1 MTLKSPARQPAGFTV
16 FTGERMTLRELIEK
30 LPQTESHGDTT
41 ISISSLTCDS
51 RAVQPGSLFF
61 ALRGSQV
68 DGHNYI
74 EKAVAAGA
82 AAIIL
87 EDTAY
92 APAEIPWV
100 RVSDGRS
107 TMGQV
112 AALFNG
118 DPTAAIPLIGITGTN
133 GKTTTTYLIEAI
145 LAAAGQPAAVLGT
158 ISYRFGATA
167 IQASH
172 TTPESTELQSA
183 FRKLKEAGA
192 CSFVMEVSSH
202 ALEQKRVDGSHF
214 DVGIFSNL
222 TRDHLDYHGTMEN
235 YLEAKSRLFSEL
247 LQPTAEKP
255 HRRAAVNMDDPYG
268 AEIARRSVCPVITF
282 GIQGHCDVRPTNVK
296 SSVNGI
302 SATMIT
308 PTGEFEFTSR
318 LLGSFNLSNI
328 LAAVAAGVAL
338 NLPLTAIKYGI
349 ENHTTVPGRME
360 RVKNSHDVTC
370 LVDYAHTGDAL
381 ENVLITLKEIATRR
395 IITVFGCGGDR
406 DNGKRP
412 IMGRVAATM
421 SDITIVTSDNPRSE
435 DPSLIIG
442 QIMAGITPLGLREY
456 RPDELAANGAEKAFT
471 VVENRHEAIRLAI
484 RLALPGDIV
493 LLAGKGHEDYQII
506 GTTRHHFDDREE
518 AAAALAEKVS

>member
-1 MTLKSPARQPAGFTV
+1 
-16 FTGERMTLRELIEK
+16 MTLRELIEK
-30 LPQTESHGDTT
+30 LPDTEIHGDTAVC
-41 ISISSLTCDS
+41 ISSLTCDS

-61 ALRGSQV
+61 ALRGAQT
-68 DGHNYI
+68 DGHRYI

-82 AAIIL
+82 AAVIL
-87 EDTAY
+87 EDATH
-92 APAEIPWV
+92 APTGVPWAL
-100 RVSDGRS
+100 VSDGRS
-107 TMGQV
+107 IMAQI
-112 AALFNG
+112 AARFNG
-118 DPTAAIPLIGITGTN
+118 DPTATIPLIGITGTN

-145 LAAAGQPAAVLGT
+145 MGAAGLPAAVLGT
-158 ISYRFGATA
+158 ISYRFGATV

-192 CSFVMEVSSH
+192 HSFVMEVSSH
-202 ALEQKRVDGSHF
+202 ALEQKRVYGCHF

-222 TRDHLDYHGTMEN
+222 TRDHLDYHGTMAS
-235 YLEAKSRLFSEL
+235 YLDAKSRLFSDL
-247 LQPTAEKP
+247 LLPTKEKP
-255 HRRAAVNMDDPYG
+255 HRRAAINMDDPYG
-268 AEIARRSVCPVITF
+268 EEIARRSACPVITF
-282 GIQGHCDVRPTNVK
+282 GIQGQCDVRPTAVK

-302 SATMIT
+302 SATMKT
-308 PTGEFEFTSR
+308 PAGEFEFASR
-318 LLGSFNLSNI
+318 LLGRFNLSNI

-338 NLPLTAIKYGI
+338 DLPLEAIKYGI

-381 ENVLITLKEIATRR
+381 ENVLATLKEIASGR

-412 IMGRVAATM
+412 IMGQIAATN
-421 SDITIVTSDNPRSE
+421 SDLTIVTSDNPRTE
-435 DPSLIIG
+435 DPLSILE
-442 QIMAGITPLGLREY
+442 QIKEGIATLGIREY
-456 RPDELAANGAEKAFT
+456 RVEELSGSFT
-471 VVENRHEAIRLAI
+471 AKGFIVLENRHDAIKLAI
-484 RLALPGDIV
+484 RLAKTGDIV

-518 AAAALAEKVS
+518 AAAALKEKGTKCSPSTK